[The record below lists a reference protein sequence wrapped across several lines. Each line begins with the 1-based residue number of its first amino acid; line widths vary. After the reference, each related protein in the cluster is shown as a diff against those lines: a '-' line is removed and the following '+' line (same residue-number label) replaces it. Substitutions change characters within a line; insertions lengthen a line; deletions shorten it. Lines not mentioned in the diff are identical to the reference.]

1 MVASVCSTDG
11 RRIFPAPSCGFKNI
25 YASSKEIAVVRHCLE
40 VKSERKVLKL
50 GRRQEEDMQYLR
62 KSSFLK
68 LTDII
73 RGLVDGV

>member
-11 RRIFPAPSCGFKNI
+11 RRIFPAPACGLKYI

-50 GRRQEEDMQYLR
+50 GRREEGNIYE
-62 KSSFLK
+62 
-68 LTDII
+68 
-73 RGLVDGV
+73 